1 MRKVLKTAT
10 NGSPLLPPCP
20 ARKNWANGIPLDGK
34 QDSIQEASAR
44 VRPPFGSRRTFFTD
58 HPNRFS
64 RLFSAVGIGSRA
76 EAPPTTLEWLDKAY
90 GIYIHH
96 THTPSSLAR
105 VACNEVSRPRR
116 GELAVLSRNGILAA
130 PLHYRL
136 QMRRWRRRRPNSI
149 RKSELF
155 AAS

>member
-1 MRKVLKTAT
+1 MGQEKRVFFDAGGKVELTGERFARRRVKNAQSFKDRDKWVSSAT
-10 NGSPLLPPCP
+10 PCP

-34 QDSIQEASAR
+34 QDSIQEASAS

-76 EAPPTTLEWLDKAY
+76 EAPTTTLEWLDKAY

-96 THTPSSLAR
+96 TPSVLAS
-105 VACNEVSRPRR
+105 SR
-116 GELAVLSRNGILAA
+116 GL
-130 PLHYRL
+130 
-136 QMRRWRRRRPNSI
+136 
-149 RKSELF
+149 
-155 AAS
+155 